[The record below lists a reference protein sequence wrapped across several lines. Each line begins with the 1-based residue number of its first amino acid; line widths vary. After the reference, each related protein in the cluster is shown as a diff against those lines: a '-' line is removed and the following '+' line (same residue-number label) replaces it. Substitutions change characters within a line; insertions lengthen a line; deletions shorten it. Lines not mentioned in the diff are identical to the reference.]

1 MTGSLVSD
9 ESIRAARARIT
20 PHIIGTPMIESI
32 GLSELLG
39 ASVHCKAEMFQ
50 RTGSFKVRGAFNKA
64 LSLSESARESGLI
77 TLSAGNHAMAVAHV
91 GAHLGV
97 PVTVCMPVGAVQFKI
112 DAVRSMGATLEL
124 VDGDLLEHTMRRVEE
139 LGATLIHPFDDP
151 AIIAGHASLGTEIL
165 EDLPDVDTVIVP
177 VGGGGLISGVAAAV
191 KTLNPSVR
199 VVGVEPDGADVVSRS
214 RDAGRPVG
222 QPRPK
227 SLADG
232 LTAPMTG
239 RLLLNHID
247 AFVDDVV
254 VVAEASIL
262 PAWRDL
268 VTIAKF
274 AGEPAA
280 AAGIAAIITGA
291 VRLDPDETVCLV
303 LSGGNADFAKLSDQ
317 TSDSNG

>member
-20 PHIIGTPMIESI
+20 PHVVRTPMIESI

-39 ASVHCKAEMFQ
+39 AKVYCKAEMFQ

-64 LSLSESARESGLI
+64 LSLSESARHRGLI

-97 PVTVCMPVGAVQFKI
+97 PVTVCMPAGAVQFKV

-124 VDGDLLEHTMRRVEE
+124 VDGNLVEHAMRRVEE
-139 LGATLIHPFDDP
+139 LGATLIHPFDHP
-151 AIIAGHASLGTEIL
+151 AVIAGHASLGTEII
-165 EDLPDVDTVIVP
+165 EDLPNVDTIIVP
-177 VGGGGLISGVAAAV
+177 VGGGGLISGVAIGA
-191 KTLNPSVR
+191 KTLKPGVR
-199 VVGVEPDGADVVSRS
+199 IVGVEPDGADVVSQS
-214 RDAGRPVG
+214 RLAGQLVT

-239 RLLLNHID
+239 QLLLDHID
-247 AFVDDVV
+247 ALVDEVV
-254 VVAEASIL
+254 VIAEESIL
-262 PAWRDL
+262 PAWREL
-268 VTIAKF
+268 VSIGKF

-280 AAGIAAIITGA
+280 AAGIAAIRAGA
-291 VRLDPDETVCLV
+291 VTLDPGETVCLV
-303 LSGGNADFAKLSDQ
+303 LSGGNADFAKL
-317 TSDSNG
+317 GE